1 MSLSGKRILVGVSGG
16 IAIYKTLELL
26 SRLNKAGAET
36 HVVMTESA
44 TRFVTPLTFQTMSQ
58 HKVYTDLFEESD
70 GFIPH
75 IDLTREADA
84 FLIAPATAN
93 VLAKMAHGMA
103 DDLLSATALAAHCPV
118 IVAPAM
124 NVVMYQ
130 NPATQENLQIL
141 EKRGIHVLYPNEG
154 WLACQEVGTG
164 RMPEATELFEAL
176 DTFFTEKDLAGTKI
190 LVTAGPTKERL
201 DPVRFLTNDSSGKQ
215 GVAIARRAQKR
226 GAEVTL
232 VHGDMK
238 VPVPIH
244 VRDIPVEST
253 EDMLEALKKEFPAT
267 DVLIMAAAP
276 ADFRPVEEQTQKIK
290 GLDDG
295 KVRAFSVLDTPDIL
309 QTLAGMKTD
318 QVVIGFATETEKV
331 LEHAREKMEKK
342 QLDFIVANDVTK
354 EGAAFDYDTNI
365 VTILGEE
372 VEKSLPILSKEEV
385 ADQILDLLR

>member
-1 MSLSGKRILVGVSGG
+1 
-16 IAIYKTLELL
+16 
-26 SRLNKAGAET
+26 
-36 HVVMTESA
+36 
-44 TRFVTPLTFQTMSQ
+44 
-58 HKVYTDLFEESD
+58 
-70 GFIPH
+70 
-75 IDLTREADA
+75 
-84 FLIAPATAN
+84 
-93 VLAKMAHGMA
+93 
-103 DDLLSATALAAHCPV
+103 
-118 IVAPAM
+118 
-124 NVVMYQ
+124 
-130 NPATQENLQIL
+130 
-141 EKRGIHVLYPNEG
+141 
-154 WLACQEVGTG
+154 
-164 RMPEATELFEAL
+164 
-176 DTFFTEKDLAGTKI
+176 
-190 LVTAGPTKERL
+190 
-201 DPVRFLTNDSSGKQ
+201 
-215 GVAIARRAQKR
+215 
-226 GAEVTL
+226 
-232 VHGDMK
+232 MK

-276 ADFRPVEEQTQKIK
+276 ADFRPVEEQKQKIK
-290 GLDDG
+290 GMDDG

-309 QTLAGMKTD
+309 RTLAGMKTD

>member
-1 MSLSGKRILVGVSGG
+1 
-16 IAIYKTLELL
+16 
-26 SRLNKAGAET
+26 
-36 HVVMTESA
+36 
-44 TRFVTPLTFQTMSQ
+44 
-58 HKVYTDLFEESD
+58 
-70 GFIPH
+70 
-75 IDLTREADA
+75 
-84 FLIAPATAN
+84 
-93 VLAKMAHGMA
+93 
-103 DDLLSATALAAHCPV
+103 
-118 IVAPAM
+118 
-124 NVVMYQ
+124 
-130 NPATQENLQIL
+130 
-141 EKRGIHVLYPNEG
+141 
-154 WLACQEVGTG
+154 
-164 RMPEATELFEAL
+164 MPEATELFEAL

-309 QTLAGMKTD
+309 RTLAGMKTD